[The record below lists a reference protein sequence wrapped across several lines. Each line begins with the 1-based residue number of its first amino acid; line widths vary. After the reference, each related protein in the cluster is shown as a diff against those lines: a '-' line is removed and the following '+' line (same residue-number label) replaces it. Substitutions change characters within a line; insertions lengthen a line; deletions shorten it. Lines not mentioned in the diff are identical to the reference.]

1 MNTFAGRR
9 KEVNQILDT
18 FNPRKGTL
26 NVIRG
31 RRRIGK
37 TRLIKEL
44 PNHSKKVTLR
54 YLTSLPPS
62 PELTDQI
69 EREQYAEQ
77 VKREFKLTYTPPHDS
92 WRALFS
98 FIGDQ
103 CRDKH
108 TILAL
113 DEINWCATKSPA
125 FMSMFFELWENE
137 YSQKQNFIVILSG
150 SLSSWIEENILMN
163 KGFVGRISVTL
174 TLNELKL
181 SDMKA
186 FFGAKLQRT
195 PKLEIIKLIGALGA
209 IPRYL
214 EEIQL
219 KHSAEANLER
229 IALSEGGLLYEEFE
243 RMFYDLFSKEN
254 KFFRDIL
261 KVIGVSKT
269 LMTPKEIAEKMKL
282 TYSGRHSQALD
293 ILCEVGFLKKQYY
306 WNISSKKKS
315 NYFVL
320 RPSDNYTLFYFRYI
334 LPLKEARQMGGAG
347 NKNLPNILGLQFE
360 NLVHNNVEYILDKI
374 GIKSKD
380 VLFAGGY
387 YQTANKRRQGCQI
400 DLMIQTKNRV
410 YVCECKLYSGEVPR
424 NIVNEIQSK
433 IDKLVAARGVSFHPV
448 LIHANMVN
456 KSVED
461 NDYFDH
467 IIDMQDA
474 L

>member
-44 PNHSKKVTLR
+44 PNHS
-54 YLTSLPPS
+54 
-62 PELTDQI
+62 
-69 EREQYAEQ
+69 
-77 VKREFKLTYTPPHDS
+77 YTPPHDS
-92 WRALFS
+92 WRALFP

-243 RMFYDLFSKEN
+243 RMFYDLFSKE
-254 KFFRDIL
+254 K
-261 KVIGVSKT
+261 
-269 LMTPKEIAEKMKL
+269 
-282 TYSGRHSQALD
+282 YS
-293 ILCEVGFLKKQYY
+293 I
-306 WNISSKKKS
+306 
-315 NYFVL
+315 
-320 RPSDNYTLFYFRYI
+320 
-334 LPLKEARQMGGAG
+334 
-347 NKNLPNILGLQFE
+347 
-360 NLVHNNVEYILDKI
+360 
-374 GIKSKD
+374 
-380 VLFAGGY
+380 
-387 YQTANKRRQGCQI
+387 
-400 DLMIQTKNRV
+400 
-410 YVCECKLYSGEVPR
+410 
-424 NIVNEIQSK
+424 
-433 IDKLVAARGVSFHPV
+433 
-448 LIHANMVN
+448 
-456 KSVED
+456 
-461 NDYFDH
+461 
-467 IIDMQDA
+467 
-474 L
+474 